1 MPICLSF
8 LFGDS
13 GWGQRVSF
21 RTKTKDEDEGEN
33 DVSEI

>member
-1 MPICLSF
+1 MPIGLSF

-13 GWGQRVSF
+13 GWCQSVSF
-21 RTKTKDEDEGEN
+21 RMKTKDEDEGEN